1 MEGREIIDLILIIN
15 ETIEEWRRNNKMRFV
30 FKIDFEKVY
39 DKVDW
44 NFLDVALAPCIMNLA
59 KLVVN

>member
-39 DKVDW
+39 DKVD
-44 NFLDVALAPCIMNLA
+44 
-59 KLVVN
+59 